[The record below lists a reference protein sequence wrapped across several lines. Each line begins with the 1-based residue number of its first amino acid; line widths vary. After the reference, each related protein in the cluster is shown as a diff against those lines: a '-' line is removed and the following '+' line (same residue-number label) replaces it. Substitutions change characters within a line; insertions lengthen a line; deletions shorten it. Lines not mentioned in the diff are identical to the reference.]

1 MISADMIKRKLI
13 FDAMA
18 DPSYAMR
25 LAGLSGMSQD
35 VAEREQEESLRRLEA
50 VIPIAQPVLQMT
62 DWLAEWAT
70 QLQVNNLETM
80 EVDPA
85 FAAEMQ
91 IMYSHVIQG
100 SVMAVLAVLVDLG
113 ILQINFPGGE

>member
-18 DPSYAMR
+18 DPEAAMR
-25 LAGLSGMSQD
+25 LAGLIGMSPD
-35 VAEREQEESLRRLEA
+35 VAEKENEESLRRLEG
-50 VIPIAQPVLQMT
+50 VIPIAQPVIQMT

-70 QLQVNNLETM
+70 QLQINNLEST
-80 EVDPA
+80 EVHPA

-100 SVMAVLAVLVDLG
+100 SVMAVLAVLVDLD

>member
-25 LAGLSGMSQD
+25 LAGLSGMSPD

-70 QLQVNNLETM
+70 QLQINNLEST

-85 FAAEMQ
+85 FGAEMQ

-100 SVMAVLAVLVDLG
+100 SVMAVLAVLVDLD